1 MYGRLH
7 NLTYLYDKRLPV
19 GTEIPKLSTVHIRH
33 FALAW
38 INKQCGENNRGSPLR
53 AAFCMSRLKRIQ
65 FTDMIK
71 ITAVSYN
78 NVPLS
83 PPLSAVFGR
92 AGGTL
97 GRSEENA
104 FVLPDSR
111 HIVSRMQAEIRTDG
125 SQNVIFNLSRATPI
139 MVNGI
144 ELNYGEE
151 SPLKAGDE
159 IRIGLYVLRAEPH
172 LAPVETPAHAGKDRS
187 IAAAGAPAMAADT
200 IPSRAT
206 VPAIAPSVKSSQLPT
221 MAARGTAPEAV
232 AASADNQALMQA
244 FLDGAGIG
252 SANLHADLTPEF
264 METLGKLVAAAVQG
278 TFGLL
283 ASRASMKR
291 EVKADVTMIVL
302 RNNNPLKFLS
312 DTETIL
318 VQMLRKK
325 MPGFM
330 GPEEAMR
337 DAYQDLQAHQVGMAA
352 GMHAAVE
359 EVLKR
364 FDPSALEKRLKEPTM
379 FDAVLPAQRK
389 AKMWDQY
396 TTLFDKIHQ
405 EAQNDFDALFRKAF
419 VAAYEKEID
428 RFHDEQ

>member
-1 MYGRLH
+1 
-7 NLTYLYDKRLPV
+7 
-19 GTEIPKLSTVHIRH
+19 
-33 FALAW
+33 
-38 INKQCGENNRGSPLR
+38 
-53 AAFCMSRLKRIQ
+53 
-65 FTDMIK
+65 MIK
-71 ITAVSYN
+71 ITALSYN

-83 PPLSAVFGR
+83 PPLSAIFGR

-111 HIVSRMQAEIRTDG
+111 HIVSRIQAEISSDG
-125 SQNVIFNLSRATPI
+125 AQNVISNLSRATPI
-139 MVNGI
+139 TINGI
-144 ELNYGEE
+144 ELTYGEK

-172 LAPVETPAHAGKDRS
+172 LAPVETSAQAGRDRS
-187 IAAAGAPAMAADT
+187 PATAGALATAADT
-200 IPSRAT
+200 GPSGAT
-206 VPAIAPSVKSSQLPT
+206 VSAIATSAKLS
-221 MAARGTAPEAV
+221 AAPAAV
-232 AASADNQALMQA
+232 AASADNEVLMQA
-244 FLDGAGIG
+244 FLNGAGIG
-252 SANLHADLTPEF
+252 NASLHADLTPEF
-264 METLGKLVAAAVQG
+264 METLGKLVATAVQG
-278 TFGLL
+278 TFELL

-291 EVKADVTMIVL
+291 DVKADVTMIVL

-330 GPEEAMR
+330 GPAEAMQ
-337 DAYQDLQAHQVGMAA
+337 DAYQDLQAHQVGMVA
-352 GMHAAVE
+352 GMHAAVD

-364 FDPSALEKRLKEPTM
+364 FDPAALEKRLKEPTM

-396 TTLFDKIHQ
+396 TAMFDKIHQ
-405 EAQNDFDALFRKAF
+405 EAQGDFDALFRKAF

>member
-1 MYGRLH
+1 
-7 NLTYLYDKRLPV
+7 
-19 GTEIPKLSTVHIRH
+19 
-33 FALAW
+33 
-38 INKQCGENNRGSPLR
+38 
-53 AAFCMSRLKRIQ
+53 
-65 FTDMIK
+65 MIK

-78 NVPLS
+78 NTPLS
-83 PPLSAVFGR
+83 PPLSMIFGR
-92 AGGTL
+92 GGGTL

-111 HIVSRMQAEIRTDG
+111 HIVSRVQAEISTDG
-125 SQNVIFNLSRATPI
+125 SQNVISNLSRATPI
-139 MVNGI
+139 TVNGI

-151 SPLKAGDE
+151 YPLKAGDL
-159 IRIGLYVLRAEPH
+159 IQIGLYVLRAESH
-172 LAPVETPAHAGKDRS
+172 LAPVETPVNAVRDRS
-187 IAAAGAPAMAADT
+187 PDTPIAPVTVAGVVPFSATLGAIAASAKSSALPAPAMTLPD
-200 IPSRAT
+200 
-206 VPAIAPSVKSSQLPT
+206 PAS
-221 MAARGTAPEAV
+221 
-232 AASADNQALMQA
+232 AASAAAVSGDSQALMQA

-252 SANLHADLTPEF
+252 QASLHADLTPEF
-264 METLGKLVAAAVQG
+264 METLGKLVAASVQG
-278 TFGLL
+278 TFDLL

-312 DTETIL
+312 DSETIL

-330 GPEEAMR
+330 GPAEAMQ
-337 DAYQDLQAHQVGMAA
+337 DAFQDLQAHQVGMAA

-364 FDPSALEKRLKEPTM
+364 FDPAILEKRLKDRTM

-389 AKMWDQY
+389 ARMWDQY
-396 TTLFDKIHQ
+396 TAMFERIQQ
-405 EAQNDFDALFRKAF
+405 EAQHDFDALFRKAF

>member
-1 MYGRLH
+1 
-7 NLTYLYDKRLPV
+7 
-19 GTEIPKLSTVHIRH
+19 
-33 FALAW
+33 
-38 INKQCGENNRGSPLR
+38 
-53 AAFCMSRLKRIQ
+53 
-65 FTDMIK
+65 MIK

-83 PPLSAVFGR
+83 PPLSAIFGR

-97 GRSEENA
+97 GRSEENS

-125 SQNVIFNLSRATPI
+125 SQNVISNLSRATPI
-139 MVNGI
+139 TVNGV

-159 IRIGLYVLRAEPH
+159 IHIGLYVLRAEPH
-172 LAPVETPAHAGKDRS
+172 LAPVETSVHAGRDHS
-187 IAAAGAPAMAADT
+187 VPAGAPVIAADT
-200 IPSRAT
+200 
-206 VPAIAPSVKSSQLPT
+206 VPFIASVAAVAPSAKSSPMPT
-221 MAARGTAPEAV
+221 MASRGTAPEAV

-244 FLDGAGIG
+244 FLNGAGIG
-252 SANLHADLTPEF
+252 NASLHADLTPEF
-264 METLGKLVAAAVQG
+264 METLGKLVAAAVHG

-330 GPEEAMR
+330 GPEEAMQ

-359 EVLKR
+359 EVLRR

-396 TTLFDKIHQ
+396 TALFDQIHQ

>member
-1 MYGRLH
+1 
-7 NLTYLYDKRLPV
+7 
-19 GTEIPKLSTVHIRH
+19 
-33 FALAW
+33 
-38 INKQCGENNRGSPLR
+38 
-53 AAFCMSRLKRIQ
+53 
-65 FTDMIK
+65 MIK

-78 NVPLS
+78 NTPLS

-97 GRSEENA
+97 GRSDENE

-111 HIVSRMQAEIRTDG
+111 HIVSRVQAEISVNG
-125 SQNVIFNLSRATPI
+125 SHNVISNLSRATPI
-139 MVNGI
+139 TVNGI

-151 SPLKAGDE
+151 YPLKAGDE
-159 IRIGLYVLRAEPH
+159 ILIGLYVLRAEPH
-172 LAPVETPAHAGKDRS
+172 LAQVETEANVQRDRGPDV
-187 IAAAGAPAMAADT
+187 AAAPV
-200 IPSRAT
+200 AT
-206 VPAIAPSVKSSQLPT
+206 VAAAPFSATVTAI
-221 MAARGTAPEAV
+221 
-232 AASADNQALMQA
+232 AASAKSSPPTSSATSPSAAQSAAALAGSGDNQTLMQA

-252 SANLHADLTPEF
+252 QASLHADLTPEF
-264 METLGKLVAAAVQG
+264 METLGKLVAASVQG
-278 TFGLL
+278 TFELL

-291 EVKADVTMIVL
+291 EVKADLTMIVL

-312 DTETIL
+312 DSETIL

-330 GPEEAMR
+330 GPAEAMQ
-337 DAYQDLQAHQVGMAA
+337 DAYQDLQAHQTGMVA

-364 FDPSALEKRLKEPTM
+364 FNPAILEARLKDRSM

-396 TTLFDKIHQ
+396 TALFENIQ
-405 EAQNDFDALFRKAF
+405 REAQQDFDALFRKAF